1 MDTRQFEKFWK
12 LIMEDDLEF
21 YEEFI
26 IHLPDEEQKSFF
38 EEVPDFMSDFPVWC
52 GRIDLL
58 KDRMYR
64 KILRR
69 IKLYAEGFGW

>member
-1 MDTRQFEKFWK
+1 MNLKHIEKFWK
-12 LIMEDDLEF
+12 LITEDDLEF

-26 IHLPDEEQKSFF
+26 IHLPDEAQKKFF

-58 KDRMYR
+58 KDRVYR
-64 KILRR
+64 KLLRR
-69 IKLYAEGFGW
+69 IKLYEEGVGW